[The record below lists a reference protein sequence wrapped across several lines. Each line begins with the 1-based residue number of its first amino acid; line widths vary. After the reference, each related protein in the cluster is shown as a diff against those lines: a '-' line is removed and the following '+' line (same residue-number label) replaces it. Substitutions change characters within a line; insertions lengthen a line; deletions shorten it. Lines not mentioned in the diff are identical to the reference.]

1 VPILRSS
8 PPSPFGRKAKIAA
21 AVLGLSDRIT
31 VELTDTTDP
40 NDSIRR
46 QNPLGKIPALVLDD
60 GRVLFDSSV
69 IVDYLDHLAGGG
81 KIIPAGPARHDVLR
95 LQALADG
102 IMDAALLQVYETRF
116 RPEDKRHPE
125 WLAYQADK
133 VTRGLTSLE
142 ADLPDTVTAGETP
155 NVGQIA
161 VACMLGYLDLRFD
174 GAWRASHPKLV
185 NWLKAFETAVPAF
198 DTTRPPPA

>member
-1 VPILRSS
+1 MPILRSS
-8 PPSPFGRKAKIAA
+8 PPSPFGRKVKIAA

-40 NDSIRR
+40 NDSIRK

-60 GRVLFDSSV
+60 GKVLFDSSV
-69 IVDYLDHLAGGG
+69 IADYLDHLAGGG
-81 KIIPAGPARHDVLR
+81 EIIPTGPARHDVLR

-133 VTRGLTSLE
+133 VARGLASLE
-142 ADLPDTVTAGETP
+142 ADLPATVTPDTTP
-155 NVGQIA
+155 DIGRIA

-174 GAWRASHPKLV
+174 GTWRASHPKLV
-185 NWLKAFETAVPAF
+185 DWLTAFETAVPAF
-198 DTTRPPPA
+198 DTTRPPAA

>member
-1 VPILRSS
+1 MPILRSS

-40 NDSIRR
+40 NDSIRQ

-60 GRVLFDSSV
+60 GKVLFDSSV

-81 KIIPAGPARHDVLR
+81 KILPEGEARYDVLR

-102 IMDAALLQVYETRF
+102 IMDAALLQVYEVRF
-116 RPEDKRHPE
+116 RPEDRRHPE

-133 VTRGLTSLE
+133 VARGLTSLE
-142 ADLPDTVTAGETP
+142 ADPPATATPDRTP

-174 GAWRASHPKLV
+174 GAWRADHPELV
-185 NWLKAFETAVPAF
+185 GWLKAFEAAVPAYEA
-198 DTTRPPPA
+198 TRPPI

>member
-1 VPILRSS
+1 MPILRSS
-8 PPSPFGRKAKIAA
+8 PPSPFGRKVKIAA
-21 AVLGLSDRIT
+21 AVLGLSDRFT
-31 VELTDTTDP
+31 VEMTDTKDP
-40 NDSIRR
+40 HDTIRK

-81 KIIPAGPARHDVLR
+81 KIIPAGSARHDVLR

-133 VTRGLTSLE
+133 VARGLASLE
-142 ADLPDTVTAGETP
+142 ADLPAPVTPDATP

-185 NWLKAFETAVPAF
+185 DWLAAFEMAVPAF
-198 DTTRPPPA
+198 DTTRPPAA